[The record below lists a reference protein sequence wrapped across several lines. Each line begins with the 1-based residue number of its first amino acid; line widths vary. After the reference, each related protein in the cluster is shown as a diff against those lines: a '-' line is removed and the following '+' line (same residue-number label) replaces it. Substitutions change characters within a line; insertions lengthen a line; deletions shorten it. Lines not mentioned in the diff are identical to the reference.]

1 MFFRSPRPLSME
13 LLESNRSIVA
23 AVAANV
29 AIAVIKL
36 IAGGLSGSSSMTA
49 EGIHSL
55 VDMGNGLILLHGV
68 RASLRPPDRA
78 HPFGHGQEVYFW
90 TLIVAVIVFGL
101 GGGVSA
107 YEGFQRL
114 GPHEIRHFGLTL
126 GVLGASLLF
135 EAASFSIALR
145 EFRADN
151 PAHGLWSAI
160 KLSKDPS
167 RFAVLFEDSAAI
179 AGVLVAAAALLLAR
193 LLRASWIDA
202 AGSIVIGG
210 ILAAAAVALS
220 RQARRLL
227 LGEGLSAAKVAALSR
242 RLSRDEAVA
251 GVDALLSMYIG
262 PRNVLLAAR
271 VVLRRTD
278 GRADVA
284 KVRARLKRSIAEA
297 APEVTHTFLE
307 LDPPREGRPAEGRR

>member
-1 MFFRSPRPLSME
+1 ME
-13 LLESNRSIVA
+13 LLERNRSIAA

-29 AIAVIKL
+29 AIAAIKL

-55 VDMGNGLILLHGV
+55 VDTGNGLILLHGV

-78 HPFGHGQEVYFW
+78 HPFGHGQEIYFW

-107 YEGFQRL
+107 YEGLHRL
-114 GPHEIRHFGLTL
+114 GPHEIRHLGLTL

-135 EAASFSIALR
+135 ELASFLIALR

-151 PAHGLWSAI
+151 PAHGLWRAI

-179 AGVLVAAAALLLAR
+179 AGVLVAGACLALAHW
-193 LLRASWIDA
+193 LRASWIDG

-227 LGEGLSAAKVAALSR
+227 LGEGLSAAKVEAVAE
-242 RLSRDEAVA
+242 RLSRDDAVA
-251 GVDALLSMYIG
+251 EIDGLLSMYIG
-262 PRNVLLAAR
+262 PRSVLLVAR
-271 VVLRRTD
+271 VILRRPNTVAD
-278 GRADVA
+278 GA

-297 APEVTHTFLE
+297 APEITRTFLE
-307 LDPPREGRPAEGRR
+307 LDPPREGRPR